1 MTLNQKWTKKYHF
14 LAYLI
19 LKRQT
24 YKVIKV
30 WNFMK
35 LELLNLSNGTK
46 PHNRLPKLEAKSEVP
61 K

>member
-1 MTLNQKWTKKYHF
+1 M
-14 LAYLI
+14 
-19 LKRQT
+19 
-24 YKVIKV
+24 IKV
-30 WNFMK
+30 FNLIN